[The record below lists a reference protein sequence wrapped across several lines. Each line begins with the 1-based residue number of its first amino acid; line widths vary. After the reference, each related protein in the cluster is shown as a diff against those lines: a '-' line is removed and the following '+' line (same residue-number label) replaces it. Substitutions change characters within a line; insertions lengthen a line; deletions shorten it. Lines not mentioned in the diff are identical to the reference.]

1 MRKASHSFGSVYPS
15 RTGQGRGRLQNRKTL
30 PGSQKQSVERGPGVR
45 EKARTD
51 HAFRKIIMQQRN
63 INAETAFG

>member
-1 MRKASHSFGSVYPS
+1 M
-15 RTGQGRGRLQNRKTL
+15 
-30 PGSQKQSVERGPGVR
+30 R

-51 HAFRKIIMQQRN
+51 HAFRKIIMQQRRN

>member
-1 MRKASHSFGSVYPS
+1 
-15 RTGQGRGRLQNRKTL
+15 
-30 PGSQKQSVERGPGVR
+30 VR

-51 HAFRKIIMQQRN
+51 HAFSKIIMQQRN

>member
-1 MRKASHSFGSVYPS
+1 
-15 RTGQGRGRLQNRKTL
+15 
-30 PGSQKQSVERGPGVR
+30 VR

-63 INAETAFG
+63 INAKPLSANRASEVSNG